1 MNEVQITVPVPSQ
14 DASLGHGDLRCT
26 RGLEMHLSTF
36 SEFVHEVRQPLDV
49 IETLAYYLEITSSDE
64 HVCAH
69 LKKIQA
75 MVLRAN
81 QILDQTEGRP
91 AS

>member
-1 MNEVQITVPVPSQ
+1 MQFSP
-14 DASLGHGDLRCT
+14 
-26 RGLEMHLSTF
+26 M
-36 SEFVHEVRQPLDV
+36 SEFIHDLRQPLEV

-64 HVCAH
+64 RLCAH

-81 QILDQTEGRP
+81 QILERTEVTP
-91 AS
+91 SLWVK